1 MSRLLIRNG
10 TIVNEN
16 ERYKGYILIEN
27 ERIAEIGPGDYPSG
41 PFDGTVIDA
50 TGLLVLPGV
59 IDDQVHF
66 REPGLTYKA
75 DIGSESAAAVAGGVT
90 SFMDMPNVKP
100 PSVSRA
106 LLEQRFERLPKPR
119 PQTTRSIWVPRT
131 TTSTRSA
138 ESIRNGSA
146 ESNFSW
152 LLHREHAGR

>member
-27 ERIAEIGPGDYPSG
+27 ERIAEVGPGDYPSG

-50 TGLLVLPGV
+50 IGLLVLPGV

-75 DIGSESAAAVAGGVT
+75 DIGSQTGKKTG
-90 SFMDMPNVKP
+90 
-100 PSVSRA
+100 SR
-106 LLEQRFERLPKPR
+106 
-119 PQTTRSIWVPRT
+119 T
-131 TTSTRSA
+131 
-138 ESIRNGSA
+138 
-146 ESNFSW
+146 
-152 LLHREHAGR
+152 